1 MASMSWIHNFHK
13 FYRYLLMDMVSQ
25 GLCSPP
31 GRPDIYGVGVR
42 AAFYTQWLGTLIM
55 EYISE
60 SDLSDLRFIGLSSS
74 AAASI
79 SLVIGIA
86 HNALTPLDIYF
97 LLLFGI
103 GFFLF
108 LMPLCIWRVITRC
121 QPHLDPFLL
130 TNEVHGTFYYLV
142 ALTILMATLS
152 MGTWYYTVF
161 LPHLSRGCR
170 DVVFMLGQVNLES
183 KENRRNRARI
193 VWRLRKLRLSS
204 GLIIFTL
211 LIVAIELPIL
221 WNHIQGVYDF
231 ATITQLLP
239 FVFSIGIFL
248 RSWALYASSANIRD
262 GDARTRPRPSTPSS
276 SSSSSPSS
284 SNGEMVNVV
293 RIYRARS
300 PRSYYPY
307 GYYPYGY
314 NPYGYAQYQDGN
326 PYDDND
332 DYYHDNYYY
341 NNDENSSEES
351 QEPRWPPGVH
361 YSRRP

>member
-13 FYRYLLMDMVSQ
+13 FYRYLLMDMASQ

-42 AAFYTQWLGTLIM
+42 AAFYTQWL
-55 EYISE
+55 
-60 SDLSDLRFIGLSSS
+60 
-74 AAASI
+74 
-79 SLVIGIA
+79 A

>member
-1 MASMSWIHNFHK
+1 MLYYFASAGSLLSVLDYFTTASVLVVIPLRHASVVYYARVCCAERVRPFTTRQMAYKCTPAPVTMASMSWIHNFHK
-13 FYRYLLMDMVSQ
+13 FYRYLLMDMTSQ

-183 KENRRNRARI
+183 KEYVIVGAVFYIGVLSSIGGFIFLKTCCTPITHSSTRNRRNRYE
-193 VWRLRKLRLSS
+193 
-204 GLIIFTL
+204 TL
-211 LIVAIELPIL
+211 PLHQAYKPAKRC
-221 WNHIQGVYDF
+221 QGKNC
-231 ATITQLLP
+231 L
-239 FVFSIGIFL
+239 
-248 RSWALYASSANIRD
+248 AS
-262 GDARTRPRPSTPSS
+262 
-276 SSSSSPSS
+276 
-284 SNGEMVNVV
+284 
-293 RIYRARS
+293 
-300 PRSYYPY
+300 
-307 GYYPYGY
+307 
-314 NPYGYAQYQDGN
+314 
-326 PYDDND
+326 
-332 DYYHDNYYY
+332 
-341 NNDENSSEES
+341 
-351 QEPRWPPGVH
+351 
-361 YSRRP
+361 

>member
-1 MASMSWIHNFHK
+1 MKRFHSTK
-13 FYRYLLMDMVSQ
+13 LINLL
-25 GLCSPP
+25 
-31 GRPDIYGVGVR
+31 
-42 AAFYTQWLGTLIM
+42 
-55 EYISE
+55 
-60 SDLSDLRFIGLSSS
+60 
-74 AAASI
+74 
-79 SLVIGIA
+79 
-86 HNALTPLDIYF
+86 N
-97 LLLFGI
+97 
-103 GFFLF
+103 
-108 LMPLCIWRVITRC
+108 
-121 QPHLDPFLL
+121 
-130 TNEVHGTFYYLV
+130 V
-142 ALTILMATLS
+142 A
-152 MGTWYYTVF
+152 
-161 LPHLSRGCR
+161 
-170 DVVFMLGQVNLES
+170 
-183 KENRRNRARI
+183 RARI